1 MKDFRHFGVKRRFFP
16 EKNYNAF
23 WLNLKTTRFGTGVAS
38 ELDPDKAEFYDVS
51 LGTKCNAGCDFC
63 YVSAAENG
71 ECYEDVCE
79 TWVKW
84 MSRYNESKDENTGI
98 VTTDKPFQIAIG
110 SQGEPTMHPQ
120 FCDFLETVY
129 NTNVVPNYT
138 TNGIILSYWNQQGS
152 RYYLLANKILEYT
165 SKYCGGVAVSFG
177 NKSLRK
183 FAKEAV
189 KGLVEKGDVNINLH
203 HIISTK
209 ESVDEFVEIW
219 SEYGNE
225 VAYHVLLPLMPS
237 GRSTKGIEPG
247 VFEYLEDKI
256 EELKIK
262 NVAFGAHFIK
272 FLEDS
277 KIKTWLYPAESLSKN
292 VLLKK
297 DRVEI
302 TPSSFDMKP
311 VKVIEL
317 C

>member
-1 MKDFRHFGVKRRFFP
+1 MKDFKHFGVKRRFFP

-23 WLNLKTTRFGTGVAS
+23 WFNLKTTRFGEGVAK
-38 ELDPDKAEFYDVS
+38 ELEPDKAEFYDVS
-51 LGTKCNAGCDFC
+51 IGTKCNAGCDFC

-71 ECYEDVCE
+71 ECYTNVCD
-79 TWVKW
+79 TWKKW
-84 MSRYNESKDENTGI
+84 MSRYNETKDETTGI
-98 VTTDKPFQIAIG
+98 ITTDKPYQIAIG
-110 SQGEPTMHPQ
+110 SQGEPTLSPE

-138 TNGIILSYWNQQGS
+138 TNGIILSYWDKQGS
-152 RYYLLANKILEYT
+152 RYYLLANRILEYT
-165 SKYCGGVAVSFG
+165 AKYCGGVAVSFG

-183 FAKEAV
+183 FAKDAV
-189 KGLVEKGDVNINLH
+189 QGLIEKGEVNINLH

-219 SEYGNE
+219 KEYGAE
-225 VAYHVLLPLMPS
+225 IAYHVLLPLMPS

-247 VFEYLEDKI
+247 VFEYMEEKI
-256 EELKIK
+256 QELGMK

-272 FLEDS
+272 FLENS

-297 DRVEI
+297 DKVEI
-302 TPSSFDMKP
+302 TPSSFDMNP

-317 C
+317 

>member
-1 MKDFRHFGVKRRFFP
+1 MKDFKHFGVKRRFFP
-16 EKNYNAF
+16 ENNYNAF
-23 WLNLKTTRFGTGVAS
+23 WFNLKTTRFGEGVAK
-38 ELDPDKAEFYDVS
+38 ELPADKAEFYDVS
-51 LGTKCNAGCDFC
+51 LGTKCGAGCDFC

-71 ECYEDVCE
+71 ECYEDICQ

-84 MSRYNESKDENTGI
+84 MSLYNESKDKNTGVI
-98 VTTDKPFQIAIG
+98 TTDKPFQIAIG
-110 SQGEPTMHPQ
+110 SQGEPTLVPE

-138 TNGIILSYWNQQGS
+138 TNGIILSYWNKKGR
-152 RYYLLANKILEYT
+152 RYYLLANKILDYT
-165 SKYCGGVAVSFG
+165 KRYCGGVAVSFG

-183 FAKEAV
+183 FAKDAV
-189 KGLVEKGDVNINLH
+189 NGLIEKGDVNINLH

-219 SEYGNE
+219 KEYGE
-225 VAYHVLLPLMPS
+225 SIAYHVLLPLMPS
-237 GRSTKGIEPG
+237 GRSTKGIEDG

-256 EELKIK
+256 EEHDMK

-272 FLEDS
+272 FLENS

-302 TPSSFDMKP
+302 TPSSFDMNP

-317 C
+317 

>member
-23 WLNLKTTRFGTGVAS
+23 WLNLKTTRFGKGVAS
-38 ELDPDKAEFYDVS
+38 ELEPDKSEFYDIS
-51 LGTKCNAGCDFC
+51 LGTMCNSCCPFC
-63 YVSAAENG
+63 YVSASDKG
-71 ECYEDVCE
+71 EFYQDICE
-79 TWVKW
+79 TWKKW
-84 MSRYNESKDENTGI
+84 MSRYNDTKDEKTGI
-98 VTTDKPFQIAIG
+98 TVTDKPFQIAIG
-110 SQGEPTMHPQ
+110 SQGEPTIVPM

-138 TNGIILSYWNQQGS
+138 TNGIVLSAWNKPEHKD
-152 RYYLLANKILEYT
+152 YELANKILDYT

-177 NKSLRK
+177 YKHIREN
-183 FAKEAV
+183 AKEAV
-189 KGLVEKGDVNINLH
+189 KGLIEKGDVNINLH

-219 SEYGNE
+219 KEYGNE
-225 VAYHVLLPLMPS
+225 IAYHVLLPLMPS

-247 VFEYLEDKI
+247 VFEYLENVIK
-256 EELKIK
+256 ENNIK

-272 FLEDS
+272 FLEHS

-311 VKVIEL
+311 IKVIEL
-317 C
+317 

>member
-1 MKDFRHFGVKRRFFP
+1 MRDFRHFGVKRRFFP

-23 WLNLKTTRFGTGVAS
+23 WLNLKTTRFGTGVAE
-38 ELDPDKAEFYDVS
+38 ELEPDKAEFYDVS

-71 ECYEDVCE
+71 ESYADVCD

-84 MSRYNESKDENTGI
+84 MSRYNESKDEKTGI
-98 VTTDKPFQIAIG
+98 TTTDKPFQIAIG

-120 FCDFLETVY
+120 LCEFLETVY

-138 TNGIILSYWNQQGS
+138 TNGIILSYWDKPGS
-152 RYYLLANKILEYT
+152 RYYLLANRILEYT
-165 SKYCGGVAVSFG
+165 AKYCGGVAVSFG

-183 FAKEAV
+183 FAKDAV
-189 KGLVEKGDVNINLH
+189 QGLIEKGEVNINLH

-219 SEYGNE
+219 KEYGAE

-247 VFEYLEDKI
+247 VFEYMEEKI
-256 EELKIK
+256 QELGMK

-272 FLEDS
+272 FLENS

-297 DRVEI
+297 DKVEI
-302 TPSSFDMKP
+302 TPSSFDMNP

-317 C
+317 

>member
-1 MKDFRHFGVKRRFFP
+1 MRDFRHFGVKRRFFP

-38 ELDPDKAEFYDVS
+38 ELEPDKAEFYDVS

-71 ECYEDVCE
+71 ECYTDVCE
-79 TWVKW
+79 TWTKW
-84 MSRYNESKDENTGI
+84 MSRYNESKDEKTGI
-98 VTTDKPFQIAIG
+98 ITTDKPFQIAIG

-120 FCDFLETVY
+120 LCEFLETVY

-138 TNGIILSYWNQQGS
+138 TNGIILSYWDKPGS
-152 RYYLLANKILEYT
+152 RYYLLANRILEYT
-165 SKYCGGVAVSFG
+165 AKYCGGVAVSFG

-183 FAKEAV
+183 FAKDAV
-189 KGLVEKGDVNINLH
+189 QGLIEKGEVNINLH

-219 SEYGNE
+219 KEYGVE
-225 VAYHVLLPLMPS
+225 IAYHVLLPLMPS

-247 VFEYLEDKI
+247 VFEYMEDKI
-256 EELKIK
+256 QELGMK

-297 DRVEI
+297 DKVEI
-302 TPSSFDMKP
+302 TPSSFDMNP

-317 C
+317 